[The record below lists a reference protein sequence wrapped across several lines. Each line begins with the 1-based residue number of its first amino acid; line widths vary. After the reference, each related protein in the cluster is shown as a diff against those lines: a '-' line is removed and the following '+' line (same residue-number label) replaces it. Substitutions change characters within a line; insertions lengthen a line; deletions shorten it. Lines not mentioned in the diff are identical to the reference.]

1 MNFFNPISEKN
12 AMLLSTLTLAYVG
25 DAVHSLFV
33 RERLVTGVQFKPDA
47 LHALASAEVKAA
59 AQANLIENLESRLTE
74 TEKSVYL
81 RGRNAKAHH
90 KAKNQTIADYRKA
103 TGLEAVLGY
112 LYLTGQHQRIVEL
125 LKNNED

>member
-1 MNFFNPISEKN
+1 
-12 AMLLSTLTLAYVG
+12 MLSALSLAYVG

-33 RERLVTGVQFKPDA
+33 RERLICGVQFKPDT
-47 LHALASAEVKAA
+47 LHQLASSEVKAA
-59 AQANLIENLESRLTE
+59 AQAALAEKLSAHFTE
-74 TEKSVYL
+74 AETSVYL

-112 LYLTGQHQRIVEL
+112 LYLTGQHERIVEL
-125 LKNNED
+125 LTIQ